1 MIAWAIEQIAR
12 YTRMPEERVEVQ
24 FMRLLASVG
33 VTGFIVLVTA
43 VVAFQPI
50 FLGHQEYES
59 FQVGR
64 IISQDVFAPET
75 IVFVSEVLTEQ
86 RRQQAVNNTNPVFD
100 PPDPAVA
107 RQQTDQ
113 ARRILDYISNIRAD
127 VYSTAEQKYDDIRQI
142 TALALDDTTIIQ
154 LFNMDDGLWHE
165 IDTEIITI
173 IERVMRDEI
182 KSTDLPRIRSQ
193 LPTQVSVRFNDPR
206 EIDVIVSITSDLLR
220 PNTIENVAATE
231 QARQQ
236 ALALVGDETRSFE
249 AGQLIISSGS
259 RITEADHEVLE
270 HVGLLRTGE
279 RRAFAITRAF
289 IASTVT
295 TVIMGLYIGRFR
307 PTLLS
312 EDIKFLALLSALFL
326 FALIGA
332 RVSLGSQIYIYP
344 VAAFGLLFVA
354 IIGAEVGIIGVIGLS
369 FLIGIMSGNSLE
381 IVMFMALGGI
391 IGILNLR
398 HAERLNSF
406 FIAGLMV
413 AAGNIAVVLLF
424 NTSSPT
430 LLTLILYGALNGIL
444 TAATAAVL
452 LYLITSIFNLPTAL
466 KLMELSQPSQ
476 PLLQRLLRE
485 APGTY
490 QHSLQ
495 VANLA
500 EQAANAIGANAEL
513 TRVSALYHD
522 IGKMLNPVFFTENQ
536 TEGSNPHDT
545 LNDPYR
551 SADIIIGHVIEG
563 DELARQYRLPNRIR
577 DFIREHHGTSQ
588 VYVFYQQAIILAGG
602 NEHDVDVNEFTYPGP
617 MPQSR
622 ETGIMMLAD
631 GCEAAV
637 RSNQPKSRADIE
649 EVVHRVIDGRRKAG
663 QLNESGL
670 TLGDLET
677 IETIF
682 AEILQ
687 AIYHPR
693 INYTEAISRV
703 RKNLTQDSNPPKPEN
718 GGSVTALPQKPAPT
732 INIPTT
738 PQDIENDALPL
749 AEVPRLRKNDDKN
762 NKLDDTSSTP
772 TETVRSTEEPAPD
785 NSSPEQDNSHE

>member
-1 MIAWAIEQIAR
+1 MIAWATQQIAR
-12 YTRMPEERVEVQ
+12 YTRIPEEQVEVL

-33 VTGFIVLVTA
+33 VTGFILLLTA
-43 VVAFQPI
+43 IVAFQPI
-50 FLGHQEYES
+50 FLGHQEYEA

-64 IISQDVFAPET
+64 IIQQDVFAPET
-75 IVFVSEVLTEQ
+75 IVFVSDVLTEQ
-86 RRQQAVNNTNPVFD
+86 RRQQAINNTNPVFD

-107 RQQTDQ
+107 RQQTEQ
-113 ARRILDYISNIRAD
+113 ARRILDYIANIRAD
-127 VYSTAEQKYDDIRQI
+127 IYSTPEQKFDDIRQI
-142 TALALDDTTIIQ
+142 TALALDDTTINQ
-154 LFNMDDGLWHE
+154 LFSVDDSLWHE

-182 KSTDLPRIRSQ
+182 KSTDLTRIRDQ
-193 LPTQVSVRFNDPR
+193 LLPTQVSVRFNDPR
-206 EIDVIVSITSDLLR
+206 EINVIVSITSNLLR
-220 PNTIENVAATE
+220 PNTIENITATE
-231 QARQQ
+231 EARQES
-236 ALALVGDETRSFE
+236 LARIGDETRSFE

-259 RITEADHEVLE
+259 RITEADYEALE
-270 HVGLLRTGE
+270 HIGLLRTGE
-279 RRAFAITRAF
+279 RRAFAITRAL
-289 IASTVT
+289 IASTIT

-307 PTLLS
+307 PTLLTD
-312 EDIKFLALLSALFL
+312 ETHYLALLSALFVL
-326 FALIGA
+326 ALVGA
-332 RVSLGSQIYIYP
+332 RISLGTQIYLYP

-430 LLTLILYGALNGIL
+430 LITLILYGAMNGIL
-444 TAATAAVL
+444 TAAAAAVL
-452 LYLITSIFNLPTAL
+452 LYLITFIFNLPTAL
-466 KLMELSQPSQ
+466 KLMELSQPNQ

-551 SADIIIGHVIEG
+551 SADIIIGHVTEG

-602 NEHDVDVNEFTYPGP
+602 NENDVDIQEFTYPGP
-617 MPQSR
+617 KPQSR
-622 ETGIMMLAD
+622 ETGILMLAD

-637 RSNQPKSRADIE
+637 RSNQPKSRTDIE
-649 EVVHRVIDGRRKAG
+649 DVIHRVIDGRRKAG

-670 TLGDLET
+670 TLGDLEM

-703 RKNLTQDSNPPKPEN
+703 RKNLNAKLDNYDGEATTPEN
-718 GGSVTALPQKPAPT
+718 SAHPMALPQKPAPAIT
-732 INIPTT
+732 IPKST
-738 PQDIENDALPL
+738 QQESDNDALPL
-749 AEVPRLRKNDDKN
+749 AEVPRLRKNDDKAPKADEVATN
-762 NKLDDTSSTP
+762 NARAD
-772 TETVRSTEEPAPD
+772 EQPAPD
-785 NSSPEQDNSHE
+785 QDNDNE